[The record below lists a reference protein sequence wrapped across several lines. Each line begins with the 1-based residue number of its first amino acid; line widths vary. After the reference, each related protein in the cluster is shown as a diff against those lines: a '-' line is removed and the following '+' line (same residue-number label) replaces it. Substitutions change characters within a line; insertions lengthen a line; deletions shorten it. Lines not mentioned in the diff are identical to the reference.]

1 MERALIAVRYLGALG
16 LDGARGA
23 PAGSFE
29 LLREIVRRHV
39 ATFAF
44 SSIGP
49 WLGDDLPL
57 DVESL
62 YDRIVV
68 RRRGGYCFEQNG
80 LLFEVLAEL
89 GYEVELSLAR
99 VIHNQDTHPGLT
111 HRVSVV
117 SLAGTEHV
125 VDVGFGPTGPPF
137 PVPIGAEAAVGDR
150 RYRVHEMRPRELHM
164 QVHTE
169 QGWYS
174 LYRFDRV
181 AYGQSDC
188 EVGHFYSHR
197 HPEAT
202 FVNNLVASLIL
213 DDEVRSLR
221 NREYWILRAD
231 GDERR
236 EIDGRTRAEGRPAR
250 RSASRGHR
258 RGEPPAVRWTAAG
271 GWGLTP
277 SDTMGCPTCRPRH
290 WSPREHRCRPA
301 RSLDLPCSTRGRPHQ
316 GLRGG

>member
-1 MERALIAVRYLGALG
+1 MERAEIAAGYLGALG
-16 LDGARGA
+16 LTGPGAA
-23 PAGSFE
+23 PAGTLE

-49 WLGDDLPL
+49 RLGDDLPL
-57 DVESL
+57 DAESL
-62 YDRIVV
+62 FDRIVL

-89 GYEVELSLAR
+89 GYDVELYLAR

-117 SLAGTEHV
+117 SLGGVDYV
-125 VDVGFGPTGPPF
+125 VDVGFGPKGPPR
-137 PVPIGAEAAVGDR
+137 PVPIGAEQVGGDL
-150 RYRVHEMRPRELHM
+150 RYRVHEVRPQQLHM
-164 QVHTE
+164 QVHTGE
-169 QGWYS
+169 DWYS
-174 LYRFDRV
+174 LYRFDLV
-181 AYGQSDC
+181 QYGQADC
-188 EVGHFYSHR
+188 EVGHFFSHR

-221 NREYWILRAD
+221 NREYWIMRAE

-236 EIDGRTRAEGRPAR
+236 EITDAGMLRSVLLGDLHLDVTDEESR
-250 RSASRGHR
+250 RLFD
-258 RGEPPAVRWTAAG
+258 ELPPASVG
-271 GWGLTP
+271 
-277 SDTMGCPTCRPRH
+277 
-290 WSPREHRCRPA
+290 
-301 RSLDLPCSTRGRPHQ
+301 
-316 GLRGG
+316 